1 MGARAGVLDRQR
13 IDFGGAV
20 AYTRRPMSALSGSLS
35 YARFYAAPPGA
46 EGRALPRGFL
56 DRSHE
61 KIVHHAMRPLVA
73 DEPDAERSGWCVLG
87 DPLDVSLPR
96 ERIYLDGY
104 LNLGFRTDRWAI
116 PGPLLRTKV
125 RQAEAA
131 YLEKKGRERLG
142 RRERAE
148 IKEVVTR
155 ELRKKLVPSTRVVD
169 LSWSLEEGVVRFF
182 SHTERATL
190 AMIDLFQRTFGIELV
205 PESPYTLAARLGLG
219 EEEAQ
224 AWEALEPT
232 ELTPRGGKA
241 GAR

>member
-1 MGARAGVLDRQR
+1 
-13 IDFGGAV
+13 
-20 AYTRRPMSALSGSLS
+20 MSALSGSLS
-35 YARFYAAPPGA
+35 YARFFVSLPGS
-46 EGRALPRGFL
+46 ERGQLPRGFL

-61 KIVHHAMRPLVA
+61 KILHHAMRPLVA
-73 DEPDAERSGWCVLG
+73 DEPDPERSGWCVMG
-87 DPLDVSLPR
+87 DPVDLSLPS

-148 IKEVVTR
+148 IKEVVVR

-169 LSWSLEEGVVRFF
+169 LTWSLEEGIVRFF
-182 SHTERATL
+182 SHTEGATL
-190 AMIDLFQRTFGIELV
+190 AMLELFQKTFGIELV
-205 PESPYTLAARLGLG
+205 PESPYTLGQRLGLG

-224 AWEALEPT
+224 AWADLEPT
-232 ELTPRGGKA
+232 VLAARGERTEG
-241 GAR
+241 R